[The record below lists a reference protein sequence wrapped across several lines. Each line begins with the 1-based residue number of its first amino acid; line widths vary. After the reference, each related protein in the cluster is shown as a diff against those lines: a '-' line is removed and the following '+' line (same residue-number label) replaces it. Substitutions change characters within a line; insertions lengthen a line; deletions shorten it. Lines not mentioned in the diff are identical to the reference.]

1 MLTDLE
7 NGEIISEHFQ
17 LDLSSEVS
25 VTPWV
30 KCQGIEYRTGLV
42 VCLDLMDEIP
52 VFGQIVCIFLMRA
65 EIHFFVLDMES
76 VFVEHLHAFNVVK
89 QDSLSV
95 IKPDALQFHKP
106 FDLQMSA
113 SANDT
118 LFYIVLD
125 SYVL

>member
-1 MLTDLE
+1 
-7 NGEIISEHFQ
+7 
-17 LDLSSEVS
+17 
-25 VTPWV
+25 
-30 KCQGIEYRTGLV
+30 
-42 VCLDLMDEIP
+42 
-52 VFGQIVCIFLMRA
+52 MRA
-65 EIHFFVLDMES
+65 DIHFLVLDMES
-76 VFVEHLHAFNVVK
+76 LFVEHLHGFNVVK